1 MNMSVSTNASALRPC
16 AYLVSNKSCRCRPC
30 ERISQFGQ
38 AINALVNVCIRTRT
52 GKCQH
57 KYNPNAFEL
66 KMKRPRRPHQIQQ
79 SAWGVRSCEWLLDAT
94 RQILAVTQEPHPF
107 LRSSTSTLMR
117 NSKGDYNHGS

>member
-1 MNMSVSTNASALRPC
+1 MPLHLGPC

-79 SAWGVRSCEWLLDAT
+79 SAWEYARVSGY
-94 RQILAVTQEPHPF
+94 
-107 LRSSTSTLMR
+107 LMR
-117 NSKGDYNHGS
+117 RANY